1 LLNFFK
7 GLFSK
12 SSIIDSGLK
21 GLDSAFF
28 TDQEKSTF
36 MLEWLKASAPM
47 AIARRFIAI
56 LIMFLWVLGVLMCG
70 ALLYLDSPKYE
81 VMAKFMDET
90 VNDPFSVVM
99 GFYFLAHV
107 VGRLN
112 K

>member
-1 LLNFFK
+1 LLSFFK
-7 GLFSK
+7 GLL
-12 SSIIDSGLK
+12 SSGSIVESGVK

-28 TDQEKSTF
+28 TDQEKSVF

-56 LIMFLWVLGVLMCG
+56 MISMLWCLGVVICG
-70 ALLYLDSPKYE
+70 VLLYLDSPKFE
-81 VMAKFMDET
+81 VMKAFMNET
-90 VNDPFSVVM
+90 VNEPFMVVL

-107 VGRLN
+107 VGKL